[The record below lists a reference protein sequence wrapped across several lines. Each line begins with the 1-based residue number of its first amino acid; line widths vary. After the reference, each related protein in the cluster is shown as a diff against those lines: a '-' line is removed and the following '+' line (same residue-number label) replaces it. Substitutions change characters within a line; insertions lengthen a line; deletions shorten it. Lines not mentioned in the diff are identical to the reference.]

1 MSNKKAHEWESA
13 LWGEGLSSLDVAAII
28 VDLKN
33 NEKKEDQM
41 KRGLEKAQMLECQN
55 CHEWFFINEMFSVD
69 ACTEEHQ
76 KQLLEGNEVTK

>member
-28 VDLKN
+28 GDLKIH
-33 NEKKEDQM
+33 EKKQEQM
-41 KRGLEKAQMLECQN
+41 KHGLEKAQMLECQK
-55 CHEWFFINEMFSVD
+55 CHEWFMVNEMFSVD

-76 KQLLEGNEVTK
+76 EQLQAKNEVTE